1 MFLKGPIARS
11 TLRTSAVLGL
21 RLVVQ
26 AGTLLLVA
34 RLLGPGDYGAFA
46 GVAGLAVTLGTLSTF
61 GFHLL
66 LLDRVSRN
74 PNTRARAMAHA
85 VPATLLCGTVLLV
98 VFLLVCATVLRSLAI
113 GLPALLAIGITE
125 LLLQPLFALPA
136 WTLTALGKTARS
148 QLLAIHIPACWY
160 RPKSSSWFAIPP
172 SRPTPK
178 VTPPCIVIWWSSAT
192 ACWASTC
199 AWPASPM
206 WLDTA
211 SDCTHSRASRKACW
225 NVWTRTI
232 ATRWCSRHGSSE
244 RRHPAHP
251 PPVADAL
258 QGVT

>member
-1 MFLKGPIARS
+1 MGPIALA
-11 TLRTSAVLGL
+11 TIRTSAVLGL

-34 RLLGPGDYGAFA
+34 RMLGPQHYGAFA
-46 GVAGLAVTLGTLSTF
+46 GVASLAVTLGTLSTF

-66 LLDRVSRN
+66 LLHRVSRD
-74 PNTRARAMAHA
+74 PEQRLAVMVRAL
-85 VPATLLCGTVLLV
+85 PATLLCGTLLLA
-98 VFLLVCATVLRSLAI
+98 VFILVCATALRSLAI

-125 LLLQPLFALPA
+125 LLLQPLFILPA
-136 WTLTALGKTARS
+136 WTLAALGKTARS

-160 RPKSSSWFAIPP
+160 RPKSSSWFATQL
-172 SRPTPK
+172 SRPTPR
-178 VTPPCIVIWWSSAT
+178 VTPSCIVIWWSSAT

-206 WLDTA
+206 WTDTA